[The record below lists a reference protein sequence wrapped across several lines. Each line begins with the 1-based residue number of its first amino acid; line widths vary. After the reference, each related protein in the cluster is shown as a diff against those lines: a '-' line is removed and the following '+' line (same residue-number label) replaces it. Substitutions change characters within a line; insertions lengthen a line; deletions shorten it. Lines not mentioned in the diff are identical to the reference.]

1 MWVSVI
7 ASHLVTVV
15 ADCVFFLLC
24 VGWYSPECPDSAG
37 YSCVCT
43 GVVDDVTF
51 AIADS
56 VYLPD
61 VLFFA

>member
-1 MWVSVI
+1 
-7 ASHLVTVV
+7 VTEV
-15 ADCVFFLLC
+15 ADCVCVFFLC
-24 VGWYSPECPDSAG
+24 VGWYSSECPDSAG

-43 GVVDDVTF
+43 GAVDDVTF
-51 AIADS
+51 AITDS